1 MQRRLAVFCEF
12 TLNRLTPPKLC
23 YIGGLRNHPLKK
35 NRRRAN
41 VAGNYFMGNRVLM
54 PKKRYRANGCA
65 RSRFMAGRDLSPSR
79 RTTAV

>member
-35 NRRRAN
+35 TA
-41 VAGNYFMGNRVLM
+41 AGPTWRGIISWV
-54 PKKRYRANGCA
+54 
-65 RSRFMAGRDLSPSR
+65 
-79 RTTAV
+79 TAS